1 MNAFDSI
8 VARKPRENA
17 GAMAANRFA
26 YQLDWGLKRL
36 LELEE
41 SNQPYTV
48 IFDYQDDILVLDS
61 DEAPQYIDFY
71 QVKTNTSA
79 SGWKKNQLTQV
90 TKKKSTTNE
99 PTLFDNEEEEVDP
112 DDKYSKLT
120 KLLIHSLDF
129 PDNAREFFFV
139 TNANFGT
146 TLIKGARQSK
156 AKVLQFADLIE
167 KAKDEIKE
175 RVKAELPDISD
186 DVFEHLHF
194 IKNQMSVDDHEAT
207 VIGLLANFL
216 AEHLQ
221 NAKVAVRPVYDTL
234 IGEIRKRNDYEAIPN
249 SVEDLLKN
257 KAFTKTQFHQFLKGL
272 ETYENFEGKK
282 SSIQNILQQFLPA
295 NAAPKRRSILK
306 QVERIKED
314 TLVYDNHEFVRLYKT
329 IEILLEK
336 PVGECDEWE
345 WSQMVLKELKEDDSF
360 KTRYND
366 DYLICLI
373 LYEMCS

>member
-1 MNAFDSI
+1 MSAFDSI

-17 GAMAANRFA
+17 GPMAANRFA

-61 DEAPQYIDFY
+61 DEDPQYIDFY
-71 QVKTNTSA
+71 QVKTNTA
-79 SGWKKNQLTQV
+79 ATGWKKNQLTQV
-90 TKKKSTTNE
+90 TKKTTTEN
-99 PTLFDNEEEEVDP
+99 PTLFDNEEEEVEP
-112 DDKYSKLT
+112 DDNYSKIA

-146 TLIKGARQSK
+146 TLIKGAKQSK
-156 AKVLQFADLIE
+156 AKELQFAELVE

-175 RVKAELPDISD
+175 RVKVELPDLND

-194 IKNQMSVDDHEAT
+194 IKNQMGVDDHEAT
-207 VIGLLANFL
+207 VIGLLTNFL

-234 IGEIRKRNDYEAIPN
+234 IGEIRKRNDYEAMPD

-272 ETYENFEGKK
+272 ETYENIEGKK
-282 SSIQNILQQFLPA
+282 TSIQTILQQFLPA
-295 NAAPKRRSILK
+295 NSAPKRRSILK

-314 TLVYDNHEFVRLYKT
+314 FLVYDNHEFLRLYKT
-329 IEILLEK
+329 IDVLLDK
-336 PVGECDEWE
+336 PVDECNEWE
-345 WSQMVLKELKEDDSF
+345 WSQKVLEELKEDDSF
-360 KTRYND
+360 KKRYSD
-366 DYLICLI
+366 DYLTCLI